1 MVGRAPSSI
10 DLAGDDL
17 DETAAGSVHST
28 SVFRVFLDAMC
39 ARGSLGVE
47 GYTDQDMKQ
56 FPSWEDHLVQ
66 GVEQ

>member
-47 GYTDQDMKQ
+47 GYTD
-56 FPSWEDHLVQ
+56 
-66 GVEQ
+66 

>member
-17 DETAAGSVHST
+17 EERATNSVHST
-28 SVFRVFLDAMC
+28 SVFRVLLDARC

-47 GYTDQDMKQ
+47 GYRDQEMKR

-66 GVEQ
+66 GVEW